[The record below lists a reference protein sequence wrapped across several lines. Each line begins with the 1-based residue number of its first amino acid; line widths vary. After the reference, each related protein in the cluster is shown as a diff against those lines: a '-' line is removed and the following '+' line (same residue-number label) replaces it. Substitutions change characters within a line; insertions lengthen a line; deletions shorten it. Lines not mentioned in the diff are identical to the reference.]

1 MTSFYGSFDYSVDAK
16 GRVNVPAKF
25 RKALS
30 PEAEDTFIVTHGP
43 GNCLRAYPKDVWNR
57 RMAKIAALPATPDN
71 DKIRRFISG
80 TSSDSVIDAQG
91 RIMLSAAQMKYAE
104 ITKNVTIIGDMQG
117 YIELWDSDRYR
128 AHIGSMPDFDALIY
142 SVEEQLAKIERP
154 AQV

>member
-30 PEAEDTFIVTHGP
+30 PEADDTFIVTHGP
-43 GNCLRAYPKDVWNR
+43 GNCLRAYPKDVWNK
-57 RMAKIAALPATPDN
+57 RMEKFAALPATPDN
-71 DKIRRFISG
+71 DRIRRFISG
-80 TSSDSVIDAQG
+80 TSTDSVLDVQG
-91 RIMLSAAQMKYAE
+91 RIMLSASQMKYAQ

-128 AHIGSMPDFDALIY
+128 EHVGAAMADFDTLIY
-142 SVEEQLAKIERP
+142 AVEDQLAKMGQS
-154 AQV
+154 A

>member
-1 MTSFYGSFDYSVDAK
+1 MTNFYGSFDYSVDAK

-80 TSSDSVIDAQG
+80 TSSDTVLDIQG
-91 RIMLSAAQMKYAE
+91 RIMLSAAQMKYAN

-117 YIELWDSDRYR
+117 YIEFWDSDRYKE
-128 AHIGSMPDFDALIY
+128 HIGAMPDMDTLFY
-142 SVEEQLAKIERP
+142 SVEDQLAKMERP

>member
-1 MTSFYGSFDYSVDAK
+1 MANFYGSFDYSVDAK
-16 GRVNVPAKF
+16 GRVNIPAKF

-30 PEAEDTFIVTHGP
+30 PEAEDTFIVTYGP

-71 DKIRRFISG
+71 DKVRRFISG
-80 TSSDSVIDAQG
+80 TSSDSVLDAQG
-91 RIMLSAAQMKYAE
+91 RVTLSAAQMKHAQ

-128 AHIGSMPDFDALIY
+128 EHIGSMPDFDTLIY
-142 SVEEQLAKIERP
+142 AVEDQLAKTERSAP
-154 AQV
+154 V